1 MLLYPCGVTSVG
13 QAQFLVQELTA
24 MSVEFITDP
33 ARVSSLSHLTR
44 RKVNTHL
51 DSSIFL
57 TSDWVKPGHVMQLWP
72 IRGFCWGCGVCFWE
86 MFLYFSK
93 RLRRRGSPLP
103 PDIFLTMCVAWILQP
118 LFYDYM
124 GKMSTC

>member
-24 MSVEFITDP
+24 MSLEFITDP

-44 RKVNTHL
+44 RKVNSHL
-51 DSSIFL
+51 DSPIFL

-72 IRGFCWGCGVCFWE
+72 IRCQEASAGGVVCVSGKCFFTFQRDSGE
-86 MFLYFSK
+86 EGL
-93 RLRRRGSPLP
+93 
-103 PDIFLTMCVAWILQP
+103 
-118 LFYDYM
+118 LFPKTY
-124 GKMSTC
+124 S